1 MTLDPRRP
9 LVVHVGELRRRTG
22 TRADLR
28 REAVLEDLALSTS
41 GVGPGGVV
49 VVEGALE
56 SMADGVVVTGTVSA
70 PWEAACRRCLGAVR
84 DRLSAEV
91 REVFVSRPIEGE
103 TWPLAGDQ
111 LDLEPMV
118 RESVLLALPL
128 APLCRDDCAG
138 VAPEPAEP
146 GSDEG
151 RSGRGDPRWA
161 ALDQLRFD

>member
-1 MTLDPRRP
+1 MTLGPRKP

-28 REAVLEDLALSTS
+28 REAVLDDLALSTS
-41 GVGPGGVV
+41 GVVPGGVV

-56 SMADGVVVTGTVSA
+56 SIADGVVVTGTVSA
-70 PWEAACRRCLGAVR
+70 PWEAACRRCLSPIT
-84 DRLSAEV
+84 DRLTVPV
-91 REVFVSRPIEGE
+91 REVFVRNPIEGE

-118 RESVLLALPL
+118 REAVLLALPL
-128 APLCRDDCAG
+128 APLCRPDCAG
-138 VAPEPAEP
+138 VGPEAAAP
-146 GSDEG
+146 GGDEEETEG
-151 RSGRGDPRWA
+151 GDPRWA